1 MLHISRQT
9 PRGFLQPIN
18 QWSYLRPARVRHQ
31 QSCNGECG
39 FFKLLE
45 LAPQTLAIFIEILQR
60 FIAVHK
66 VTIRGFTKLHVL
78 DALMRQLLIFIFKYL
93 SGILLSVDNVLQIG
107 LMPSAGLPGPQDLK
121 KLKNTCQTTARYP
134 Q

>member
-9 PRGFLQPIN
+9 PGGFLQPIN
-18 QWSYLRPARVRHQ
+18 QWSYLRLAEVRHQ
-31 QSCNGECG
+31 RPCNGERD
-39 FFKLLE
+39 FFKLHE
-45 LAPQTLAIFIEILQR
+45 LSLQPIAIFVELLQR

-93 SGILLSVDNVLQIG
+93 SGILLSVDMSSFCKV
-107 LMPSAGLPGPQDLK
+107 PSITQQG
-121 KLKNTCQTTARYP
+121 
-134 Q
+134 